1 MQPKVTKKNTRKI
14 ILTFFYAKVCETPRE
29 KFVQLNG
36 LVSQEIMHIKVFGT
50 FVTFDILRR
59 MIYIFPGF
67 QTDIMKSSDDAAFIL
82 SQIRFT

>member
-1 MQPKVTKKNTRKI
+1 M
-14 ILTFFYAKVCETPRE
+14 
-29 KFVQLNG
+29 QLNG